1 MTENFFFSLH
11 FFPVYYLIIVFQKET
26 KEQKKKWHVAGQEC
40 QIGSWK
46 PYPLLV
52 RAKKADNHWQN
63 ILLMSWRILVWGE
76 FKLIREEL

>member
-1 MTENFFFSLH
+1 MTENFFLITFFSSLL
-11 FFPVYYLIIVFQKET
+11 FNYCISEENKRT
-26 KEQKKKWHVAGQEC
+26 KKWHVAGQEC

-63 ILLMSWRILVWGE
+63 ILLKYFANGLENSGLGGIQ
-76 FKLIREEL
+76 IN

>member
-1 MTENFFFSLH
+1 M
-11 FFPVYYLIIVFQKET
+11 
-26 KEQKKKWHVAGQEC
+26 AGQEC

-63 ILLMSWRILVWGE
+63 ILAKY
-76 FKLIREEL
+76 FANELENSGLGGIQIN